1 MARFVLLF
9 VGDGKK
15 PAEDVRRIKAL
26 PGITVIDAKNANMVL
41 VEGPIDVKNKVNR
54 MPNWVAS
61 EQTFIPSPQPHP
73 HF

>member
-1 MARFVLLF
+1 MPRFVLLF

-15 PAEDVRRIKAL
+15 PAEDVKRIKAL
-26 PGITVIDAKNANMVL
+26 QGIKVIDAENANMMV
-41 VEGPIDVKNKVNR
+41 VEGSIDVKKAVNR

-73 HF
+73 YF

>member
-15 PAEDVRRIKAL
+15 PAEDVKRIKAL
-26 PGITVIDAKNANMVL
+26 PGITVIDATNANMVL
-41 VEGPIDVKNKVNR
+41 VDGPIDVKKKVNR

-61 EQTFIPSPQPHP
+61 EQTLIPSPQPHP